1 MELLTALEKI
11 SQYSTMPTSESV
23 EQRFK
28 RLKGIADKAIHLHHQ
43 KQY

>member
-11 SQYSTMPTSESV
+11 SKYSKMPTSETV

-28 RLKGIADKAIHLHHQ
+28 RLKGIADKAIHIHNQ
-43 KQY
+43 KQ